1 MQSASELLADLV
13 ARFRP
18 SAAEGLD
25 AVFQL
30 QLTGNGSGCWH
41 LIVAERQCRLATGA
55 AEKPDVII
63 TVSTE
68 DWGEMMGG
76 RLDPFT
82 ALASGRLQV
91 EGDLELA
98 MRLQAVFGF

>member
-1 MQSASELLADLV
+1 MQSPSELLADLV
-13 ARFRP
+13 DRFRP

-30 QLTGNGSGCWH
+30 DLTGNGSGCWH
-41 LIVAERQCRLATGA
+41 LIVAERQCRLVTGA
-55 AEKPDVII
+55 AQKPNVII
-63 TVSTE
+63 TVSAE

-82 ALASGRLQV
+82 ALASGRLRV

-98 MRLQAVFGF
+98 MRLQTVFGF